1 MNVMRKCGSAMIGPN
16 RYPGQAR
23 RISGALV
30 LFPIFAILVGLLVLA
45 AKSERTQAQGSAQA
59 LPSVKVAFIADTG
72 ITANAVAVL
81 QLIRDQNA
89 DFVLHQG
96 DFGYFEGDPAAA
108 PVWDDQ
114 LNAVLG
120 ADYPYFGSIGNIDVN
135 AWPAY
140 RELLVGRL
148 NRIPDAVCQGDYG
161 VNASCH
167 YKGIFFILSGVG
179 TMGSD
184 HVQFIEDELSKDNSA
199 WRICTWHKV
208 QQAMQLGDKP
218 DEVGWGA
225 YEACREGGAIIA
237 TGHEHSYS
245 RTRTLVDF
253 EHQVVDPNH
262 MDPNNV
268 RVVPGSTFAF
278 VSGLGGK
285 SIRNQDRCLP
295 TTFPYG
301 CNGEWA
307 SIYTSDQGAKY
318 GALFI
323 EFNFGGDPTRAKGQ
337 FINIDGEIIDD
348 FMITTAS
355 DNTAPVGDD
364 QQVTTAPNTARAI
377 TLTGSDSEGDA
388 LTFTVLTGPS
398 NGALGGD
405 APNLTYTPDANFTGS
420 DSFTFVANDG
430 TADSGPATVSI
441 TVSSIQADL
450 AFGPHLDPEDGA
462 AGLGLAITRVIATST
477 GTGVATAWDEYRA
490 RLTYDGTCINILEIR
505 PKEFSVTVN
514 RIDDGAGIA
523 EFQGNALPGA
533 AGPAELAQVVSRTV
547 GSSQIPCVIAV
558 EITDLT
564 DDGGNPID
572 VVPDRLTRSLLRG
585 DALADDIVN
594 IADALFIAQYLAGL
608 RPECTTEVNPTC
620 LHSLNAANWQ
630 HDGGFDQ
637 VTIADAGSIAQ
648 HLLGLE
654 DGS

>member
-1 MNVMRKCGSAMIGPN
+1 MRKCGSAMIGPN

-245 RTRTLVDF
+245 RTRTLTDI
-253 EHQVVDPNH
+253 EHQVVDPNLP
-262 MDPNNV
+262 DPNDV
-268 RVVPGSTFAF
+268 RVIPGSTFVF

-285 SIRNQDRCLP
+285 GIGSQQRCLP
-295 TTFPYG
+295 TTYPYG

-323 EFNFGGDPTRAKGQ
+323 EFNLGGDPNKARGQ
-337 FINIDGEIIDD
+337 FINVDGEVIDD
-348 FMITTAS
+348 FMVTAVR
-355 DNTAPVGDD
+355 DNTPPTGDD
-364 QQVTTAPNTARAI
+364 QQITTAPDTARTI
-377 TLTGSDSEGDA
+377 TLTGSDPEGDP
-388 LTFTVLTGPS
+388 LTFTVL
-398 NGALGGD
+398 NG
-405 APNLTYTPDANFTGS
+405 
-420 DSFTFVANDG
+420 
-430 TADSGPATVSI
+430 
-441 TVSSIQADL
+441 
-450 AFGPHLDPEDGA
+450 
-462 AGLGLAITRVIATST
+462 
-477 GTGVATAWDEYRA
+477 
-490 RLTYDGTCINILEIR
+490 
-505 PKEFSVTVN
+505 
-514 RIDDGAGIA
+514 
-523 EFQGNALPGA
+523 
-533 AGPAELAQVVSRTV
+533 
-547 GSSQIPCVIAV
+547 
-558 EITDLT
+558 
-564 DDGGNPID
+564 
-572 VVPDRLTRSLLRG
+572 
-585 DALADDIVN
+585 
-594 IADALFIAQYLAGL
+594 
-608 RPECTTEVNPTC
+608 
-620 LHSLNAANWQ
+620 
-630 HDGGFDQ
+630 
-637 VTIADAGSIAQ
+637 
-648 HLLGLE
+648 
-654 DGS
+654 